1 METILDTPA
10 EKAKGPGGARP
21 PFARIRRTLLVVFA
35 LLLLV
40 LAAGVLRYIHDSRT
54 AALDTATQRN
64 QMLAR
69 ILEEH
74 LERTFGEADKVLQD
88 VAERF
93 AALGGPQAVGEKTA
107 HEMLAR
113 RQARLPQV
121 SFLGVLLPDGQLMA
135 RATEYPLRPEDMSG
149 QEDFIFLR
157 DHADASTYVGPTMP
171 NPYGPGQVI
180 LLSRR
185 ITLPDGRFGGIA
197 RSGLASDYLARF
209 YEELKLPPGTV
220 LALFRR
226 DGNLLFRLP
235 AIEEP
240 ARHSVSGSAAFQ
252 DGRPAGR
259 MGVFEHDSPL
269 DGRKNLLAYRW
280 LPDESLGVFVGQ
292 PLQRVYAAS
301 QREALRAAVGG
312 LLVAVVFAALF
323 RLVFRYLRRE
333 ETLSAQRR
341 AAEQALHDSEA
352 KYRALVEN
360 IPQRVFYK
368 DLQSR
373 YLAVNRQYAA
383 DKGLTPGEIV
393 GKDDFALSPPELA
406 EKYRADDLRV
416 MAGGKPQ
423 AHDETIVR
431 EGQRHLIHTVKTP
444 VRDDRGEIVGVCGI
458 YEDVTEQRRL
468 QERLQESEA
477 GLRAVFENVR
487 EGILV
492 ADAEDHRFA
501 MANPAVCRMFGYRLE
516 EMLALSPL
524 DLHPPE
530 IHARIA
536 AAFEAMDRGQYAPGA
551 EMPAVRKDGSR
562 FYIHISTT
570 FYLLDGRPSYLG
582 VLRDVTDI
590 RRAREELAASEARLR
605 AVFENVQE
613 GILVADAD
621 SRRFVMANP
630 AICRLLGY
638 EEAELLGLTPP
649 DIHPPEA
656 HSRMEASFAQMG
668 SGRFSTVR
676 EMPTLR
682 KDGGL
687 IYVDISPTLYRLDGR
702 PSILGVFRD
711 VTEIRQAREALER
724 SEERLREAQRMA
736 HLGHWEYDRT
746 LCSLRWSDE
755 TYRIFE
761 IEAGQF
767 GESFEA
773 LLAAVHPEDREKIRA
788 AAEKALAGR
797 TPYDITY
804 RLLFAGGRIK
814 YVHDHGQTEY
824 AEDGRPLRT
833 FGTVQ
838 DVTALVRAE
847 EEIRALN
854 DTLERRVAE
863 RTEELARANRELESF
878 SYSVS
883 HDLRAPLRAING
895 FSRILQ
901 DSEEFAVSGDSRD
914 LLERIVRNTNRMG
927 ELIDDILEYSRA
939 SQTALKRAEVDLTAL
954 ARDVWDAHAA
964 AHPGA
969 AVRIG
974 RLGSAWGDAAT
985 LRQVFDNLV
994 ANALKYSG
1002 KREKPEIEIGAQET
1016 PDMTTVY
1023 VRDNGTGFDMQYAG
1037 KLFGMFQRMH
1047 TDKDFPGTGVGL
1059 AICKRILERHGGRIW
1074 AVAAP
1079 DAGATF
1085 WFSLP
1090 KKPAQ
1095 T

>member
-1 METILDTPA
+1 M
-10 EKAKGPGGARP
+10 
-21 PFARIRRTLLVVFA
+21 
-35 LLLLV
+35 
-40 LAAGVLRYIHDSRT
+40 
-54 AALDTATQRN
+54 
-64 QMLAR
+64 
-69 ILEEH
+69 
-74 LERTFGEADKVLQD
+74 
-88 VAERF
+88 
-93 AALGGPQAVGEKTA
+93 
-107 HEMLAR
+107 
-113 RQARLPQV
+113 
-121 SFLGVLLPDGQLMA
+121 
-135 RATEYPLRPEDMSG
+135 
-149 QEDFIFLR
+149 
-157 DHADASTYVGPTMP
+157 
-171 NPYGPGQVI
+171 
-180 LLSRR
+180 
-185 ITLPDGRFGGIA
+185 
-197 RSGLASDYLARF
+197 
-209 YEELKLPPGTV
+209 
-220 LALFRR
+220 
-226 DGNLLFRLP
+226 
-235 AIEEP
+235 
-240 ARHSVSGSAAFQ
+240 
-252 DGRPAGR
+252 
-259 MGVFEHDSPL
+259 
-269 DGRKNLLAYRW
+269 
-280 LPDESLGVFVGQ
+280 
-292 PLQRVYAAS
+292 
-301 QREALRAAVGG
+301 
-312 LLVAVVFAALF
+312 
-323 RLVFRYLRRE
+323 
-333 ETLSAQRR
+333 
-341 AAEQALHDSEA
+341 
-352 KYRALVEN
+352 EN

-416 MAGGKPQ
+416 MDSGRPEAYDDKVHLQGGQ
-423 AHDETIVR
+423 TLTLHV
-431 EGQRHLIHTVKTP
+431 VKTP
-444 VRDDRGEIVGVCGI
+444 VRDDRGEIVGICGI
-458 YEDVTEQRRL
+458 YSDVTEQR
-468 QERLQESEA
+468 QMEARLQESEA

-492 ADAEDHRFA
+492 ADADSRRFV
-501 MANPAVCRMFGYRLE
+501 MANPAVCRMFGYSLA
-516 EMLALSPL
+516 EMLALSPQA
-524 DLHPPE
+524 LHPPE

-536 AAFEAMDRGQYAPGA
+536 ADFESMGQGQYTPGA

-570 FYLLDGRPSYLG
+570 AYLHGGRPSYLG
-582 VLRDVTDI
+582 VLRDVTEI

-605 AVFENVQE
+605 AIFENVQE
-613 GILVADAD
+613 GFLVADAD

-630 AICRLLGY
+630 AICRMLGC
-638 EEAELLGLTPP
+638 EEADLLGLTPL

-656 HSRMEASFAQMG
+656 HPRMETSFAQME
-668 SGRFSTVR
+668 SGRFSTVPDL
-676 EMPTLR
+676 PTLR
-682 KDGGL
+682 KDGSL
-687 IYVDISPTLYRLDGR
+687 FYADIGTARYLLDGR

-711 VTEIRQAREALER
+711 VTEIRRAREALES
-724 SEERLREAQRMA
+724 SERRLKEAQRMA
-736 HLGHWEYDRT
+736 QLGNWEHDLVLDR
-746 LCSLRWSDE
+746 LRWSDE
-755 TYRIFE
+755 IYRIFE
-761 IEAGQF
+761 IDPDRFGASYEAF
-767 GESFEA
+767 LA
-773 LLAAVHPEDREKIRA
+773 LVHPDDRARVNAAV
-788 AAEKALAGR
+788 AEAVARRGD
-797 TPYDITY
+797 YEITH
-804 RLLFAGGRIK
+804 RLLFPDGRVK
-814 YVHDHGQTEY
+814 HVREHGLTEY
-824 AEDGRPLRT
+824 AADGTPLRT
-833 FGTVQ
+833 VGTVQ
-838 DVTALVRAE
+838 DVTAQVRAE

-1074 AVAAP
+1074 AEAAP

>member
-1 METILDTPA
+1 MVTILDTPA

-54 AALDTATQRN
+54 AALDTATRQN

-69 ILEEH
+69 IIEEH
-74 LERTFGEADKVLQD
+74 LARTFGEADKVLQD
-88 VAERF
+88 VAERL
-93 AALGGPQAVGEKTA
+93 AALGGPQAIGEKAA
-107 HEMLAR
+107 HEMLTR

-121 SFLGVLLPDGQLMA
+121 AFFGVLQSDGVLMA
-135 RATEYPLRPEDMSG
+135 RATEYPLRPVGMSG
-149 QEDFIFLR
+149 QEDFIHHR
-157 DHADASTYVGPTMP
+157 DHGGETTYIGPMIK

-180 LLSRR
+180 FLSRR

-197 RSGLASDYLARF
+197 RSGISTEYLVRF
-209 YEELKLPPGTV
+209 YEELKLPPESV
-220 LALFRR
+220 VALFKP
-226 DGNLLFRLP
+226 DGSLLFRLP

-333 ETLSAQRR
+333 ETLSTQRR
-341 AAEQALHDSEA
+341 AAERALHDSEA

-444 VRDDRGEIVGVCGI
+444 VRDDRGEVVGVCGI

-492 ADAEDHRFA
+492 ADADSRRFV
-501 MANPAVCRMFGYRLE
+501 MANPAVCRMFGYSLE
-516 EMLALSPL
+516 EMLALSPF
-524 DLHPPE
+524 DLHPSE
-530 IHARIA
+530 IHARIE
-536 AAFEAMDRGQYAPGA
+536 AAFSGMDHGRYAPGV
-551 EMPAVRKDGSR
+551 EMHAVRKDGSR

-570 FYLLDGRPSYLG
+570 SYLLGGRPSYLG

-590 RRAREELAASEARLR
+590 RR
-605 AVFENVQE
+605 
-613 GILVADAD
+613 
-621 SRRFVMANP
+621 
-630 AICRLLGY
+630 
-638 EEAELLGLTPP
+638 
-649 DIHPPEA
+649 
-656 HSRMEASFAQMG
+656 
-668 SGRFSTVR
+668 
-676 EMPTLR
+676 
-682 KDGGL
+682 
-687 IYVDISPTLYRLDGR
+687 
-702 PSILGVFRD
+702 
-711 VTEIRQAREALER
+711 AREALER

-736 HLGHWEYDRT
+736 HLGHWEHDRT

-838 DVTALVRAE
+838 DVTAQVRAE
-847 EEIRALN
+847 EEIRVLN

-1047 TDKDFPGTGVGL
+1047 TDRDFPGTGVGL

-1074 AVAAP
+1074 AEAAP